1 MGYDLNEIP
10 AQVSPHSTYQDY
22 LDRDAHEPP
31 RHFREVGN
39 EDVGTADVDA
49 KRYTDRVFYERER
62 DMWDHVW
69 QVACRVEH
77 IPNVGDYHVYEVA
90 RRSYLVVRVSA
101 DEIKAYPNVC
111 LHRGRKLR
119 DESGHAD
126 EFRCPFHGFTWAL
139 DGSCAHV
146 PCEWDFPQVKQD
158 AFGLP
163 EMQVGTWA
171 GWVFI
176 NPNPDA
182 MPLMDYLDP
191 IARHYEPYLWD
202 QSYVSV
208 HVGKVLQG
216 NWKVIQEAFME
227 SFHALDTHPQIVG
240 SVDDFGCQYDIW
252 KDKPHVNRMMVPFAA
267 ASTYVIDQVT
277 EQDVYDD
284 WRGGRPVQYDGEWRT
299 LAPGETARNAVAD
312 EKRQTMLEEAG
323 IDLSTVSD
331 AELVDGWYYNVF
343 PNLMF
348 WGGYGPN
355 MFYRFRPYGDDHEMT
370 LMEVGFVSRHGKD
383 QLKPEPAPYVFLG
396 LEDKWESV
404 EALGSLGFVLDQDT
418 SNMAA
423 VQEGLNATFKP
434 GVTLA
439 SYQENRIR
447 HWHRTLDMYLG

>member
-1 MGYDLNEIP
+1 
-10 AQVSPHSTYQDY
+10 
-22 LDRDAHEPP
+22 
-31 RHFREVGN
+31 
-39 EDVGTADVDA
+39 
-49 KRYTDRVFYERER
+49 
-62 DMWDHVW
+62 MW
-69 QVACRVEH
+69 E
-77 IPNVGDYHVYEVA
+77 
-90 RRSYLVVRVSA
+90 
-101 DEIKAYPNVC
+101 
-111 LHRGRKLR
+111 
-119 DESGHAD
+119 
-126 EFRCPFHGFTWAL
+126 
-139 DGSCAHV
+139 
-146 PCEWDFPQVKQD
+146 
-158 AFGLP
+158 
-163 EMQVGTWA
+163 
-171 GWVFI
+171 
-176 NPNPDA
+176 
-182 MPLMDYLDP
+182 
-191 IARHYEPYLWD
+191 

-208 HVGKVLQG
+208 HVGKVLHG

-312 EKRQTMLEEAG
+312 EKRQTMLEETG

-383 QLKPEPAPYVFLG
+383 QPKPEPAPYVFLG
-396 LEDKWESV
+396 LEDKWASV

-447 HWHRTLDMYLG
+447 HWHRTLDMYI